1 MGWNIYKNSGNN
13 YTIEVPIENKELLLK
28 EEKSN
33 KWVLIS
39 NQIPQVILKAEE
51 VAKVI
56 KEIKKEL

>member
-1 MGWNIYKNSGNN
+1 MGWNIYKNSDNN

-51 VAKVI
+51 VAKAI